1 MLEERPS
8 ENLEVASLSKLARLE
23 TEEPIYS
30 LSGKLSVCQEG
41 QIFNLYLTWSSVLPS
56 LLQTGQSPGRGQL
69 FGSGPLGGQERTAGE
84 GYGTYITKGF
94 LRPFLAKI
102 YL

>member
-30 LSGKLSVCQEG
+30 LSGK
-41 QIFNLYLTWSSVLPS
+41 
-56 LLQTGQSPGRGQL
+56 
-69 FGSGPLGGQERTAGE
+69 
-84 GYGTYITKGF
+84 
-94 LRPFLAKI
+94 
-102 YL
+102 